1 MKPLTTIL
9 LLAILMLSIVAV
21 YYLWY
26 TDFKNME
33 KINLTYEDT
42 NSSEDSNSTTMKTSL
57 HNNKFFKDIQQIYI
71 MKVKTIGAILAGAVM
86 IGSAVASACP
96 F

>member
-9 LLAILMLSIVAV
+9 LLAILTMSIVAV

-42 NSSEDSNSTTMKTSL
+42 NSSEDSNSTTMSSYNTENYINEKLNSTFNRTL
-57 HNNKFFKDIQQIYI
+57 IHLTGGKDI
-71 MKVKTIGAILAGAVM
+71 GLW
-86 IGSAVASACP
+86 
-96 F
+96 

>member
-9 LLAILMLSIVAV
+9 LLAILTMSIVAV

-42 NSSEDSNSTTMKTSL
+42 NSSEDSNSTTMSSYNTENYINEKLNSTF
-57 HNNKFFKDIQQIYI
+57 NKNDEWQEQKLFSRLIYLPL
-71 MKVKTIGAILAGAVM
+71 GN
-86 IGSAVASACP
+86 
-96 F
+96 

>member
-42 NSSEDSNSTTMKTSL
+42 NSSEDSNTTTMSSYDTENYINEKLNSTF
-57 HNNKFFKDIQQIYI
+57 NKNDEWQEQKLFSNLPL
-71 MKVKTIGAILAGAVM
+71 GN
-86 IGSAVASACP
+86 
-96 F
+96 

>member
-42 NSSEDSNSTTMKTSL
+42 NSSEDSNSTTMSSYNTKNYINEKLNSIFNRTPIHL
-57 HNNKFFKDIQQIYI
+57 TGGKDI
-71 MKVKTIGAILAGAVM
+71 GLW
-86 IGSAVASACP
+86 
-96 F
+96 

>member
-9 LLAILMLSIVAV
+9 LLAILMLSIVVV

-33 KINLTYEDT
+33 KINLTYGDT
-42 NSSEDSNSTTMKTSL
+42 NSSEDSNTTTMKTSL
-57 HNNKFFKDIQQIYI
+57 HNTEKYINDKLDSTFNKNDEWQGAKALIYLPL
-71 MKVKTIGAILAGAVM
+71 GN
-86 IGSAVASACP
+86 
-96 F
+96 